1 MVNSLW
7 GEEFTIKETPKQN
20 KKIINKINNP
30 RQVKVVTEK
39 NLKSKTL
46 SLHDKLSFI
55 YSEVDRVLGKYKENT
70 ITIRDKKTLI
80 DYFDCAIKNGE
91 IAIDTETDNSL
102 DPITC
107 LLMGPC
113 IYTPGKKNA
122 YIPMHHI
129 DKDGNLLANQLTEQD
144 FREQLD
150 RLNNTK
156 IIMHNGK
163 FDYQVIKCTCGG
175 IELPIYWDTMIA
187 AKILDENEKRAGL
200 KYQYIDKIDSSQEK
214 YDIEH
219 LFEGIE
225 YAAVDPEIFALYAA
239 TDAFMT
245 YKLYKWQQEQFNKPE
260 NDGLFNV
267 FMNVEMPVI
276 QVAAEME
283 LTGICIDKEY
293 AGRLSKKTHL
303 QEEEVDR
310 KIDEELKKYENTIAN
325 WRKTTEANFKPKSKK
340 PNKDGIYTEQK
351 SKNEQLLDPPQV
363 TSPTQLAILLY
374 DVLQIPSVDK
384 KTPRG
389 TGEDILNKIDLPLC
403 KLILEKRG
411 IEKLLSTY
419 IDKLPACVN
428 EKDGRLHAHF
438 NQMGAGTGRFS
449 SSDPNLQNIPSHQ
462 KNIRL
467 MFTAGEDKV
476 LVGADFSQQEPR
488 LLSQYSQDINMI
500 NAYKEGKDL
509 YATIASGVYK
519 NGYWDNMEH
528 HEDGSPNPEGKKR
541 RSNCKSLL
549 LGIMYGRGPASI
561 AEQIGSSVDE
571 AQKIIDNFYK
581 SFPAVKRWTE
591 QTEKDAKKNG
601 YVIDLWGRRR
611 RLPDIQLPKY
621 TVKYRGVN
629 VDFNP
634 LIGSSGKLSNSTLLA
649 KYQIKLK
656 TVRSRKEFE
665 KIKYEAL
672 NEGVDI
678 SDNGGFISQA
688 ERQCVNARIQG
699 GAASMSKIAMRKVF
713 DNNRLKEL
721 GFKLLLQVH
730 DELIGECP
738 KENAEECMNILTDV
752 MKHSVEPLVQVPF
765 KCDGYIVPRWYDDD
779 FGDIIREK
787 YKSLIDKDI
796 PTHDAFNLL
805 LSEHSE
811 LSREQLLEYINS

>member
-1 MVNSLW
+1 MLSSLW

-20 KKIINKINNP
+20 KKLINKISKP
-30 RQVKVVTEK
+30 KQVKIVTEK

-46 SLHDKLSFI
+46 STRDKLNFI
-55 YSEVDRVLGKYKENT
+55 YSEVNRILGKYKENT
-70 ITIRDKKTLI
+70 IVIRDKDTLI
-80 DYFDCAIKNGE
+80 DYFDQAILNGE
-91 IAIDTETDNSL
+91 IAIDTETNNSL
-102 DPITC
+102 DPLTC

-122 YIPMHHI
+122 YIPMHHT
-129 DKDGNLLANQLTEQD
+129 DLEGNLLSNQLTED
-144 FREQLD
+144 NFREQLE
-150 RLNNTK
+150 RLKNTK

-225 YAAVDPEIFALYAA
+225 YAYVDPEIFALYAA
-239 TDAFMT
+239 TDPFMT

-260 NDGLFNV
+260 NSGLINV

-293 AGRLSKKTHL
+293 AQRLSDKTRKKL
-303 QEEEVDR
+303 EE
-310 KIDEELKKYENTIAN
+310 IDNLIDIELEKYKSEIEL
-325 WRKTTEANFKPKSKK
+325 WRTTEDANYHPTSKTKNKSGEF
-340 PNKDGIYTEQK
+340 NIQK

-363 TSPTQLAILLY
+363 SSPTQLAILLY
-374 DVLQIPSVDK
+374 DVLKIKQVSTK
-384 KTPRG
+384 SPRG
-389 TGEDILNKIDLPLC
+389 TGEDILTKIDIPLC
-403 KLILEKRG
+403 KLILQKRG
-411 IEKLLSTY
+411 IEKLLNTY
-419 IDKLPACVN
+419 IDKLPSCIN

-438 NQMGAGTGRFS
+438 NQVGAGTGRFS
-449 SSDPNLQNIPSHQ
+449 SSDPNLQNIPSHE

-467 MFTAGEDKV
+467 MFTAGEGMV
-476 LVGADFSQQEPR
+476 LCGADYSQQEPR
-488 LLSQYSQDINMI
+488 LLSQYSQDANMI

-519 NGYWDNMEH
+519 NSYWDNMEH
-528 HEDGSPNPEGKKR
+528 HENGSPNPEGKKR
-541 RSNCKSLL
+541 RTTCKSLL

-561 AEQIGSSVDE
+561 AEQIGTSIEE
-571 AQKIIDNFYK
+571 AQGIIDNFYR
-581 SFPAVKRWTE
+581 SFPSVKKWMDDTE
-591 QTEKDAKKNG
+591 IGAKKNG
-601 YVIDLWGRRR
+601 YVTDLWGRRR

-621 TVKYRGVN
+621 TIKYRGVE
-629 VDFNP
+629 DFNP
-634 LIGSSGKLSNSTLLA
+634 ILGSLGKLSNSSLLA
-649 KYQIKLK
+649 KYQLKLQNCK
-656 TVRSRKEFE
+656 GRKDYE
-665 KIKYEAL
+665 KIKIEASA
-672 NEGVDI
+672 EGVDI
-678 SDNGGFISQA
+678 TDNGGFIAQA

-713 DNNRLKEL
+713 DNPDLKRL

-738 KENAEECMNILTDV
+738 KENAEQCMNILTDV
-752 MKHSVEPLVQVPF
+752 MKHSVEPLVTVPF

-779 FGDIIREK
+779 FGDIIREE
-787 YKSLIDKDI
+787 YKSLVNKDV
-796 PTHDAFNLL
+796 HSDDAFDLL

-811 LSREQLLEYINS
+811 LTKDQLVTYINS